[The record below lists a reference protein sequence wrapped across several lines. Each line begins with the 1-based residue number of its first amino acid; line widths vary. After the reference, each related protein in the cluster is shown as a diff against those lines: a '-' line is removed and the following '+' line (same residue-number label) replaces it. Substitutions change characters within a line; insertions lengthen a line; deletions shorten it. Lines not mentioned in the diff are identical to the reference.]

1 MHWYIHRRQY
11 NGQWSAVSLI
21 IQGIC
26 APFSYSEII
35 YEKNQRYERICICG
49 NRKKRC
55 SYWEIDREFA
65 SS

>member
-35 YEKNQRYERICICG
+35 YESGHSSDTAMCLFLFLLM
-49 NRKKRC
+49 
-55 SYWEIDREFA
+55 EIQ
-65 SS
+65 